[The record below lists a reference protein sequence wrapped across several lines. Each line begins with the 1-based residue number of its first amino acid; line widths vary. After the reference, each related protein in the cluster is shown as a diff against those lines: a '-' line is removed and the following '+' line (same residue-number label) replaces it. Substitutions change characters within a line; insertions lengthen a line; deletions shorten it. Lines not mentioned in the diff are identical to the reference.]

1 MDFSKFFESIQES
14 LGGGLPNLLGALV
27 ILVVGW
33 LIAVIAR
40 AGVRKLLGVLGVNQR
55 ISSRAGEGVD
65 VEAGAAKVVYWLV
78 LLLAVIAFFDALG
91 LQLVSEPLQALVS
104 QFLGYAPKL
113 IAGGVLLLV
122 AWVLATVVRKI
133 AKEGLAAT
141 SLDERLEGQAGGRP
155 LSETLPNVLYWL
167 ILLLFLPAILG
178 AFEVRGLLEPV
189 QGMLDK
195 ILAMLPNIIGAGVI
209 GLVGWFVARIVRDLV
224 SNLLS
229 AAGADRLGESVGM
242 RGTMGLSQLV
252 ALIVYILILVPAII
266 AALNTLQLEAI
277 TAPATEML
285 SAILTALPNIFAAV
299 VILAIAYL
307 VARLVA
313 TLAQDLL
320 GGAGFDRLPE
330 RIGLAQAFQG
340 DASPSRL
347 VGVLI
352 VFFVMLFASV
362 EAAGR
367 LGFSQVSDLVSMFI
381 EFASQ
386 VLLGTVIIAVGFWL
400 SNLAH
405 AAITRLYGED
415 SSVVANVARFAIL
428 GIVLAMGLRAMGLA
442 DDIVNLAFGLTL
454 GGVAFAFALAF
465 GLGGRE
471 AAGRQMEHWLSR
483 MRGE

>member
-14 LGGGLPNLLGALV
+14 LGAGLPNLLGALV

-40 AGVRKLLGVLGVNQR
+40 AGVRKLLSVLGVNQR
-55 ISSRAGEGVD
+55 ISSQAGEGVD
-65 VEAGAAKVVYWLV
+65 VEAGTAKVVYWLI

-91 LQLVSEPLQALVS
+91 LRLASEPLQALVS
-104 QFLGYAPKL
+104 QFLGYAPKM

-122 AWVLATVVRKI
+122 AWVLAAVVRKI
-133 AKEGLAAT
+133 AQEALAAT
-141 SLDERLEGQAGGRP
+141 SLDERLEAQAGGRP
-155 LSETLPNVLYWL
+155 LSDTLPNVLYWL

-189 QGMLDK
+189 QGMLNK
-195 ILAMLPNIIGAGVI
+195 ILGMLPNIIGAAVI
-209 GLVGWFVARIVRDLV
+209 GLVGWLVARIARDLV

-252 ALIVYILILVPAII
+252 ALVVYILILVPAII

-285 SAILTALPNIFAAV
+285 SAILNALPNIFAAV

-307 VARLVA
+307 VSRLVA
-313 TLAQDLL
+313 TLAQQLL
-320 GGAGFDRLPE
+320 SGAGFDRLPE

-405 AAITRLYGED
+405 AAITRIYGEG
-415 SSVVANVARFAIL
+415 SSAVANVARFAIL

-483 MRGE
+483 MRRE